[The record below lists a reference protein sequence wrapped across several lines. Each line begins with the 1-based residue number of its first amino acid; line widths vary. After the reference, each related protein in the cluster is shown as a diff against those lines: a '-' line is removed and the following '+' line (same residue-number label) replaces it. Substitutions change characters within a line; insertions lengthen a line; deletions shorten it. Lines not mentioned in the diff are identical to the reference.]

1 LGMRAAQRRAPQHP
15 VAAEG
20 AGLFELALHLGNA
33 IDPPN
38 RLTDAALAAD
48 VNTHVQIML
57 ASLRFTNC
65 PSCTTGFPSTT
76 RFCTRPGM
84 QKTRAA
90 TGSASAPR

>member
-1 LGMRAAQRRAPQHP
+1 MGRRAAQRRAPQHP
-15 VAAEG
+15 VAAEV
-20 AGLFELALHLGNA
+20 AGIFDPALPLGNA

-38 RLTDAALAAD
+38 RLTDAAPAAD

-57 ASLRFTNC
+57 ASLRFTSS
-65 PSCTTGFPSTT
+65 PSCTTGLPSTK
-76 RFCTRPGM
+76 RCCTGPGL